1 MNYWNILIILCF
13 FILYMGLALVFGQLR
28 GLRDDLARLTR
39 EVAASRDPVEEDE
52 GEGAVDRGIVELQR
66 RLQQLG
72 VELLNAMDRLPK
84 TMHDELDA
92 IQGEIR
98 LLGRSMTP
106 MNMNL
111 GMGAGRGAEVDE
123 GNKTNAYR
131 EARLL
136 LANNVDEER
145 VIVETGLTVEEVSL
159 LKRMANKSTDGGP
172 TAG

>member
-1 MNYWNILIILCF
+1 MTYWNILIILCF

-28 GLRDDLARLTR
+28 GLRDELARLTR
-39 EVAASRDPVEEDE
+39 EVAASKDPVEEE
-52 GEGAVDRGIVELQR
+52 EEEKVDRGMMELQR

-72 VELLNAMDRLPK
+72 IELLDAMDKLPK
-84 TMHDELDA
+84 TVHDELDA

-98 LLGRSMTP
+98 LLSRSLSP
-106 MNMNL
+106 MNMNV
-111 GMGAGRGAEVDE
+111 GMGGGRGAEVDD

-136 LANNVDEER
+136 LANNVDEDR

-159 LKRMANKSTDGGP
+159 LKRMANKSAEGGP